1 MARIGRPQLLLIGAS
16 VSWGTSTV
24 TSKYALDGLT
34 ATDLLGV
41 EVGVAAVLLLSAA
54 ALTGKLRPSPHWRA
68 YALLAFFE
76 PALTFALFNTGLAHT
91 SATDAALLISLESVF
106 AVLLAVALLHERP
119 GALVFAAA
127 AVGVGGAALVSTGG
141 DMNGATIGGNLLV
154 IAAVLAASMYVV
166 LARRVA
172 GRDAAVTVTAYQFAF
187 AFLMVLPVALAGH
200 SHLAH
205 ASASHLAA
213 GFATGVLGSAVPFLL
228 YNLAVR
234 SITASRAAIT
244 LNLIPVFGVLA
255 AFVLLGERPG
265 PTQLAGGALILMAL
279 GLVDRQTP
287 SAGSWLRPWRRSPVA
302 QRSATT
308 ARP

>member
-1 MARIGRPQLLLIGAS
+1 MTLAGRPQLLLVGAS

-41 EVGVAAVLLLSAA
+41 EVGVAAVLLITAA
-54 ALTGKLRPSPHWRA
+54 ALNGSLRPSPHWRA

-119 GALVFAAA
+119 GPLVFAAA
-127 AVGVGGAALVSTGG
+127 LVGVGGAALVSVGG
-141 DMNGATIGGNLLV
+141 DASAATIGGNLLV

-172 GRDAAVTVTAYQFAF
+172 GREAALTVTAYQFAF
-187 AFLMVLPVALAGH
+187 AFVMVLPVALAGH
-200 SHLAH
+200 SHLTH
-205 ASASHLAA
+205 AGAGHLAA

-234 SITASRAAIT
+234 EVTASRAAIT
-244 LNLIPVFGVLA
+244 LNLIPVFGVVA
-255 AFVLLGERPG
+255 AFVFLGERPG
-265 PTQLAGGALILMAL
+265 LPQLAGGALILIAL
-279 GLVDRQTP
+279 RLVDREPP
-287 SAGSWLRPWRRSPVA
+287 SAGSWLRRRRSVSA
-302 QRSATT
+302 AECSATT